1 MKFVINMAR
10 AFFNCSYISKKNTG
24 IGETALQ
31 LMKNINSSE
40 IIFLSPIEVKEKNII
55 KIPGNL
61 SPNNTIYNHIRRLFW
76 VQFQVPKLM
85 RKYKV
90 NTFISPLP
98 ETPLFINSRNIVL
111 VHDLIPLKFPKFSF
125 LFLYHLFYV
134 PLVLHQAKMILC
146 NSVSTARDVKKIYR
160 IPSKK
165 VKVIK
170 LGFDKNLYYPK
181 NLIRENFFLVIGRHN
196 PYKNLT
202 RLLKAFKL
210 FNNKNYKIIFVGPF
224 DKRFTPKLKKLAKKL
239 CIDSQCEWRGWVS
252 SEEKLN
258 LLNTCK
264 ALYIISLWEGFGL
277 PALEALACGT
287 EVVCSNRGGLPEIV
301 LGVGNVFDPKDI
313 NQISYSMK
321 EISLGNKL
329 SNEFEKKR
337 ILRSKEY
344 SWELAAEEI
353 CNLIS

>member
-1 MKFVINMAR
+1 MAK

-24 IGETALQ
+24 IGETSLQ
-31 LMKNINSSE
+31 IMKNIKSPE
-40 IIFLSPIEVKEKNII
+40 FIFLSPIDFKEKNVV
-55 KIPGNL
+55 KIPYNFAP
-61 SPNNTIYNHIRRLFW
+61 SNTIFTHIRRLFW

-98 ETPLFINSRNIVL
+98 ESPLFSNLRNIVL

-134 PLVLHQAKMILC
+134 PLVLHQSKMVLC
-146 NSVSTARDVKKIYR
+146 NSKSTASDVNKIYR
-160 IPSKK
+160 IPLNKI
-165 VKVIK
+165 KVIK
-170 LGFDKNLYYPK
+170 LGFDRSLYYPK
-181 NLIRENFFLVIGRHN
+181 NLTREQFFLVIGRHN

-210 FNNKNYKIIFVGPF
+210 FNNKNYKIIFIGPC
-224 DKRFTPKLKKLAKKL
+224 DKRFTPRLKKLSKKL
-239 CIDSQCEWRGWVS
+239 YIDGQCEWRDWVS
-252 SEEKLN
+252 AEEKLN

-287 EVVCSNRGGLPEIV
+287 KVVSSNKGGLTEIV
-301 LGVGNVFDPKDI
+301 SGIGTIVDPKDI
-313 NQISYSMK
+313 KQITQTMK
-321 EISLGNKL
+321 EISLENQRSNKSQKRGL
-329 SNEFEKKR
+329 S
-337 ILRSKEY
+337 RSKEY
-344 SWELAAEEI
+344 SWKLAAEEI
-353 CNLIS
+353 ENLIL

>member
-24 IGETALQ
+24 IGETTLQ

-181 NLIRENFFLVIGRHN
+181 NRIRENFFLVIGRHN

-210 FNNKNYKIIFVGPF
+210 FNNKNYKIIFIGPF
-224 DKRFTPKLKKLAKKL
+224 DKRFTPKLKKLAKNL
-239 CIDSQCEWRGWVS
+239 CIDSQCEWRGWAS

-277 PALEALACGT
+277 PALEAFACGT
-287 EVVCSNRGGLPEIV
+287 KVVSSNKGGLPEIV
-301 LGVGNVFDPKDI
+301 SGVDTIVSPKDI
-313 NQISYSMK
+313 DQITNTMK
-321 EISLGNKL
+321 EISFQKQL
-329 SNEFEKKR
+329 STEQEQKR
-337 ILRSKEY
+337 LLRANQY
-344 SWELAAEEI
+344 SWKLAADAI
-353 CNLIS
+353 LDLIS

>member
-1 MKFVINMAR
+1 MAK

-31 LMKNINSSE
+31 LMKNINSPE
-40 IIFLSPIEVKEKNII
+40 IIFLSPIDFKEKNII
-55 KIPGNL
+55 KISENL
-61 SPNNTIYNHIRRLFW
+61 SPNKSILTHIRRLLW

-85 RKYKV
+85 RKHKV
-90 NTFISPLP
+90 KTFISPLP
-98 ETPLFINSRNIVL
+98 ESPLFSDSRNIVF
-111 VHDLIPLKFPKFSF
+111 VHDLIPLRFPKFSF

-134 PLVLHQAKMILC
+134 PLVLHQSKIILC
-146 NSVSTARDVKKIYR
+146 NSKSTARDVNKIYR
-160 IPSKK
+160 IPLNK

-181 NLIRENFFLVIGRHN
+181 NEIRKQFFLVIGRHN

-210 FNNKNYKIIFVGPF
+210 FNNKNYKIIFIGPF

-239 CIDSQCEWRGWVS
+239 YIDGQCEWRDWVS

-264 ALYIISLWEGFGL
+264 ALFIISLWEGFGL

-287 EVVCSNRGGLPEIV
+287 KVVSSNKGGLPEIV
-301 LGVGNVFDPKDI
+301 SGIGNIVNPKDI
-313 NQISYSMK
+313 KQITKTME
-321 EISLGNKL
+321 EISLENQS
-329 SNEFEKKR
+329 SNESQKKG
-337 ILRSKEY
+337 LSRSKEY
-344 SWELAAEEI
+344 SWKLAAEEI
-353 CNLIS
+353 LNLIF

>member
-1 MKFVINMAR
+1 MKFVINMAK

-76 VQFQVPKLM
+76 LQFQVPKLM

-181 NLIRENFFLVIGRHN
+181 YRIRENFFLVIGRHN

-210 FNNKNYKIIFVGPF
+210 FNNKNYKIIFIGPF
-224 DKRFTPKLKKLAKKL
+224 DKRFTPKLKKLAKNL

-321 EISLGNKL
+321 EIFLENKSINQL
-329 SNEFEKKR
+329 QKKG
-337 ILRSKEY
+337 ILRSKEF